1 MKRIFLSL
9 IILFAF
15 VSTKGQNIPTYSWQ
29 EHLSFQNA
37 KCIVEVENNIYC
49 ATENGL
55 FYYNKD
61 DYTISRLNKI
71 NGLSDVG
78 ISSLAYDKEN
88 KIVIIAYNNTNIDL
102 IKNESVVNIT
112 DIKLKEIFGEK
123 KINSIYINN
132 GIAYLSC
139 SFGLVLLDLEK
150 EEVKDTYK
158 IGEGGNFVGI
168 NDCAINDTSVFAAT
182 TDGFYYANVNSSS
195 LFNFNTWVKHPNYSG
210 EIRDITIT
218 PSELIVN
225 NLGSSFFVRYFN
237 NTTIQVSDTTIDLY
251 FDNSNQLTLTDSNFI
266 KLQDLIIDN
275 DNILW
280 IADSVNSLMKFENL
294 TYHSTI
300 KPNGPSSNSIHKI
313 NILNDNLTLLHN
325 QEKNS
330 ISESSDMIEWEI
342 KNYNE
347 NIISSVKTGDQTFY
361 GSSSNSLIS
370 VENDVITNYS
380 LQNTNNVIDSNENI
394 VSLLTDTDN
403 NLWGA
408 KSHSSSPLF
417 CKTNQN
423 EWISYNMPFV
433 ANQST
438 EIGEM
443 IIDDYGQKWGIRT
456 NNGLFVYNDNNT
468 ISDKSDDQF
477 TKITTGLGSGN
488 LPNNY
493 VYCLA
498 NDLEGNI
505 WVGTK
510 EGVCVFYSPFSVF
523 SGYNFDAQQIIVEEN
538 GFGQYLLNAEIV
550 YTIAIDGGN
559 RKWIGTLGS
568 GLFLLSEDGTEEIF
582 HFTDENSPLLS
593 NTILD
598 IEINHETAEVFI
610 ATDKGLMSFR
620 SDATQSAQHPD
631 DLHIFPNPV
640 RESYNGIITING
652 LSYESNV
659 KITDV
664 SGNLVFETNSEGGT
678 AIWNGSDINNNRVGT
693 GVYLVLSSD
702 KYGREKTIGKIL
714 FIH

>member
-1 MKRIFLSL
+1 QYPYVKVRNS
-9 IILFAF
+9 
-15 VSTKGQNIPTYSWQ
+15 N
-29 EHLSFQNA
+29 E
-37 KCIVEVENNIYC
+37 
-49 ATENGL
+49 
-55 FYYNKD
+55 YYLEIGN
-61 DYTISRLNKI
+61 
-71 NGLSDVG
+71 
-78 ISSLAYDKEN
+78 
-88 KIVIIAYNNTNIDL
+88 
-102 IKNESVVNIT
+102 VNI
-112 DIKLKEIFGEK
+112 
-123 KINSIYINN
+123 SIYQN
-132 GIAYLSC
+132 GNI
-139 SFGLVLLDLEK
+139 
-150 EEVKDTYK
+150 
-158 IGEGGNFVGI
+158 I
-168 NDCAINDTSVFAAT
+168 
-182 TDGFYYANVNSSS
+182 
-195 LFNFNTWVKHPNYSG
+195 
-210 EIRDITIT
+210 
-218 PSELIVN
+218 SELIA
-225 NLGSSFFVRYFN
+225 
-237 NTTIQVSDTTIDLY
+237 
-251 FDNSNQLTLTDSNFI
+251 DSNFTNI
-266 KLQDLIIDN
+266 QDALIDKE
-275 DNILW
+275 NILW
-280 IADSVNSLMKFENL
+280 IADSVNSLMKYKNFL
-294 TYHSTI
+294 YHSTV
-300 KPNGPSSNSIHKI
+300 KPNGPVSNSIHKI

-330 ISESSDMIEWEI
+330 ISESSDMMEWEVN
-342 KNYNE
+342 NYNK
-347 NIISSVKTGDQTFY
+347 NIISSVKTGNQTFY

-370 VENDVITNYS
+370 VENNVVTNYS
-380 LQNTNNVIDSNENI
+380 FQNTNNVIDSNENI

-408 KSHSSSPLF
+408 KSHSAFPLF
-417 CKTNQN
+417 CKTNQDG
-423 EWISYNMPFV
+423 WISFNMPFV
-433 ANQST
+433 ANSST
-438 EIGEM
+438 EIGEI

-477 TKITTGLGSGN
+477 TKITTGSGNGN
-488 LPNNY
+488 LPNNS

-510 EGVCVFYSPFSVF
+510 EGVCVFYSPSSVF

-550 YTIAIDGGN
+550 YIIAIDGGN

-568 GLFLLSEDGTEEIF
+568 GLFLLSEDGTEEIY
-582 HFTDENSPLLS
+582 HFTKENSPLLS

-620 SDATQSAQHPD
+620 SDATQSVQHPD
-631 DLHIFPNPV
+631 LLNIFPNPV

-678 AIWNGSDINNNRVGT
+678 AVWNGSDINNNRVGT

-702 KYGREKTIGKIL
+702 KYRREKTIGKIL

>member
-61 DYTISRLNKI
+61 DYTINRLNKM

-218 PSELIVN
+218 PLELIVN
-225 NLGSSFFVRYFN
+225 VGNSMFVRYFN
-237 NTTIQVSDTTIDLY
+237 NTTIQTSDTAIHLEL
-251 FDNSNQLTLTDSNFI
+251 DNSSQLTLTSSNFI
-266 KLQDLIIDN
+266 KLQDVIIDN

-300 KPNGPSSNSIHKI
+300 KPNGPSSNSIGKI
-313 NILNDNLTLLHN
+313 NIINDNLTLLHN

-330 ISESSDMIEWEI
+330 ISESSDMIEWTAN
-342 KNYNE
+342 NYNT
-347 NIISSVKTGDQTFY
+347 NIISSVKIGDQTFY

-370 VENDVITNYS
+370 VENNIVTNYS
-380 LQNTNNVIDSNENI
+380 FQNTNNVIDSNENI

-423 EWISYNMPFV
+423 EWISFNMPFV
-433 ANQST
+433 ANQTT

-510 EGVCVFYSPFSVF
+510 EGVCVFYSPSSVF

-538 GFGQYLLNAEIV
+538 GFGQYLLNAEII

-582 HFTDENSPLLS
+582 HFTDENSPLIS

-598 IEINHETAEVFI
+598 IEINNETAEVFI

>member
-61 DYTISRLNKI
+61 DYTINRLNKM

-225 NLGSSFFVRYFN
+225 VGNSMFVRYFN
-237 NTTIQVSDTTIDLY
+237 NTTIQTSDTAIHLEL
-251 FDNSNQLTLTDSNFI
+251 DNSSQLTLTSSNFI
-266 KLQDLIIDN
+266 KLQDVIIDN

-330 ISESSDMIEWEI
+330 ISESSDMIEWTAN
-342 KNYNE
+342 NYNT
-347 NIISSVKTGDQTFY
+347 NIISSVKIGDQTFY

-370 VENDVITNYS
+370 VENNIVTNYS
-380 LQNTNNVIDSNENI
+380 FQNTNNVIDSNENI

-510 EGVCVFYSPFSVF
+510 EGVCVFYSPSSVF

-582 HFTDENSPLLS
+582 HFTDENSPLIS

-598 IEINHETAEVFI
+598 IEINNETAEVFI

>member
-1 MKRIFLSL
+1 MKRIFSSF
-9 IILFAF
+9 IILTAF
-15 VSTKGQNIPTYSWQ
+15 VSVKGQNVPTYNWQ
-29 EHLSFQNA
+29 EHLSYQNA

-61 DYTISRLNKI
+61 DYTINRLNKI

-225 NLGSSFFVRYFN
+225 VGNSMFVRYFN
-237 NTTIQVSDTTIDLY
+237 NTTIQTSDTAIHLEL
-251 FDNSNQLTLTDSNFI
+251 DNSSQLTLTSSNFI
-266 KLQDLIIDN
+266 KLQDVIIDN

-330 ISESSDMIEWEI
+330 ISESSDMIEWTAN
-342 KNYNE
+342 NYNT
-347 NIISSVKTGDQTFY
+347 NIISSVKIGDQTFY

-370 VENDVITNYS
+370 VENNIVTNYS
-380 LQNTNNVIDSNENI
+380 FQNTNNVIDSNENI

-477 TKITTGLGSGN
+477 TKITAGLGSGN

-510 EGVCVFYSPFSVF
+510 EGVCVFYSPSSVF

>member
-61 DYTISRLNKI
+61 DYTINRLNKM

-225 NLGSSFFVRYFN
+225 VGNSMFVRYFN
-237 NTTIQVSDTTIDLY
+237 NTTIQTSDTAIHLEI
-251 FDNSNQLTLTDSNFI
+251 DNSSQLTLTSSNFI
-266 KLQDLIIDN
+266 KLQDVIIDN

-300 KPNGPSSNSIHKI
+300 KPNCPSSNSIHKI

-330 ISESSDMIEWEI
+330 ISESSDMMEWEVN
-342 KNYNE
+342 NYNK
-347 NIISSVKTGDQTFY
+347 NIISSVKIGDQTFY

-370 VENDVITNYS
+370 VENNIVTNYS
-380 LQNTNNVIDSNENI
+380 FQNTNNVIDSNENI

-423 EWISYNMPFV
+423 EWISFNMPFV
-433 ANQST
+433 ANQTT

-510 EGVCVFYSPFSVF
+510 EGVCVFYSPSSVF

-538 GFGQYLLNAEIV
+538 GFGQYLLNAEII

>member
-1 MKRIFLSL
+1 L
-9 IILFAF
+9 
-15 VSTKGQNIPTYSWQ
+15 
-29 EHLSFQNA
+29 
-37 KCIVEVENNIYC
+37 
-49 ATENGL
+49 
-55 FYYNKD
+55 
-61 DYTISRLNKI
+61 
-71 NGLSDVG
+71 
-78 ISSLAYDKEN
+78 
-88 KIVIIAYNNTNIDL
+88 
-102 IKNESVVNIT
+102 
-112 DIKLKEIFGEK
+112 
-123 KINSIYINN
+123 
-132 GIAYLSC
+132 
-139 SFGLVLLDLEK
+139 
-150 EEVKDTYK
+150 
-158 IGEGGNFVGI
+158 
-168 NDCAINDTSVFAAT
+168 TS
-182 TDGFYYANVNSSS
+182 
-195 LFNFNTWVKHPNYSG
+195 
-210 EIRDITIT
+210 
-218 PSELIVN
+218 
-225 NLGSSFFVRYFN
+225 
-237 NTTIQVSDTTIDLY
+237 
-251 FDNSNQLTLTDSNFI
+251 SNFI
-266 KLQDLIIDN
+266 KLQDVIIDN

-538 GFGQYLLNAEIV
+538 GFGQYLLNAETV

>member
-49 ATENGL
+49 ATEKGL

-78 ISSLAYDKEN
+78 ISCLAYDKEN

-112 DIKLKEIFGEK
+112 DIKLKDIFGEK

-150 EEVKDTYK
+150 EEVKETYK

-218 PSELIVN
+218 PLELIVN
-225 NLGSSFFVRYFN
+225 VGNSMFVRYFN
-237 NTTIQVSDTTIDLY
+237 NTTIQTSDTAIHLEL
-251 FDNSNQLTLTDSNFI
+251 DNSSQLTLTSSNFI
-266 KLQDLIIDN
+266 KLQDVIIDN
-275 DNILW
+275 DNVLW

-300 KPNGPSSNSIHKI
+300 KPNGPSSNSIGKI
-313 NILNDNLTLLHN
+313 NIINDNLTLLHN

-330 ISESSDMIEWEI
+330 ISESSDMIEWTAN
-342 KNYNE
+342 NYNT
-347 NIISSVKTGDQTFY
+347 NIISSVKIGNQTFY

-370 VENDVITNYS
+370 VENNIVTNYS
-380 LQNTNNVIDSNENI
+380 FQNTNNVIDSNENI

-408 KSHSSSPLF
+408 KSHSYFPLF
-417 CKTNQN
+417 CKTNQD
-423 EWISYNMPFV
+423 EWIGFSMPFV
-433 ANQST
+433 ANQTT
-438 EIGEM
+438 EIGEI
-443 IIDDYGQKWGIRT
+443 IIDDYGQKWGIRI

-468 ISDKSDDQF
+468 LSDKSDDQF
-477 TKITTGLGSGN
+477 IKITTEIDNGN
-488 LPNNY
+488 LPNNS

-510 EGVCVFYSPFSVF
+510 EGVCVFYSPSSVF

-610 ATDKGLMSFR
+610 ATDKGLISFR
-620 SDATQSAQHPD
+620 SDATQSAQHPN

-678 AIWNGSDINNNRVGT
+678 AVWNGSDINNNRVST

-702 KYGREKTIGKIL
+702 KYGEEKSIGKIL